1 MNETKNRPVFSVK
14 VGAVRAAIW
23 RNHRETGNGQGFES
37 VQVVLERTYKD
48 RSGSYSSTHSLGMND
63 VPKAILALNKAY
75 EYLAEHHMQ
84 GEGGGDEP
92 PSP

>member
-1 MNETKNRPVFSVK
+1 MNEIKNRPVFSVK

-37 VQVVLERTYKD
+37 VQVVLERTYMD

-63 VPKAILALNKAY
+63 IPKAVLALTKAY
-75 EYLAEHHMQ
+75 EYLAEGQ
-84 GEGGGDEP
+84 GEGEVTGEVQS
-92 PSP
+92 SP

>member
-48 RSGSYSSTHSLGMND
+48 RSGNYNSTHSLGMND
-63 VPKAILALNKAY
+63 IPKAVLALNTAY
-75 EYLAEHHMQ
+75 EYLAEGQ
-84 GEGGGDEP
+84 GGEVTGEE
-92 PSP
+92 

>member
-23 RNHRETGNGQGFES
+23 RNHREAGHGQEFES

-48 RSGSYSSTHSLGMND
+48 RSGSYSSTHSLGIND
-63 VPKAILALNKAY
+63 IPKAVLALTKAY
-75 EYLAEHHMQ
+75 EYLVAHHAG
-84 GEGGGDEP
+84 GEGAGEEQS
-92 PSP
+92 SP

>member
-1 MNETKNRPVFSVK
+1 MNEIKNRPVFSVK

-63 VPKAILALNKAY
+63 IPKAVLALNKAY
-75 EYLAEHHMQ
+75 EYLAEGQ
-84 GEGGGDEP
+84 GGEVTGEE
-92 PSP
+92 